1 MIPLYATILPF
12 SVILRR
18 RIKPEVAEWSFSEL
32 VPRRAHL
39 CCAAMPRVCGT
50 MLVKRWGNAAL
61 MLVCKR
67 SPRTSRR
74 TTLSRHAPQY
84 RGPASVQQ
92 LRRQPRRSSTC
103 EVCAWGGLSAAG
115 ICTRD
120 AMHAYGEPKRH
131 ARTRAS
137 VCVCPSSAAPAPLAG
152 ARLPNTVE
160 KFLRGRGYNTRKMY
174 LRGSFRASHGAQ
186 VLRVCAPCL
195 AAYEPSP
202 PHPPQNR
209 RAHSGS
215 PCWF

>member
-1 MIPLYATILPF
+1 
-12 SVILRR
+12 
-18 RIKPEVAEWSFSEL
+18 
-32 VPRRAHL
+32 
-39 CCAAMPRVCGT
+39 
-50 MLVKRWGNAAL
+50 MLLKRLGNAAL

-92 LRRQPRRSSTC
+92 LLRQPRRSSTC
-103 EVCAWGGLSAAG
+103 EVCAWWGGLSAAG

-137 VCVCPSSAAPAPLAG
+137 VCVCPRSAAPAPWPEQGCQIRSRSFEG
-152 ARLPNTVE
+152 AIIHENYSC
-160 KFLRGRGYNTRKMY
+160 G
-174 LRGSFRASHGAQ
+174 GSFRVNASHGAQ

-195 AAYEPSP
+195 ASYEPSA
-202 PHPPQNR
+202 PHKIAEPTR
-209 RAHSGS
+209 GVLAGS
-215 PCWF
+215 STPLAEYWDEPREQLG